1 MDNLKKLSDDLGTKA
16 KIGAAAIG
24 TKVQPLK
31 EKAEAAIAG
40 AMNKTKDSS
49 GEAGKP
55 SGISEILRKAKE
67 KVMSSK
73 SSDATVEER
82 ASASG
87 DATGTA
93 PTNKE
98 LEDIKDDVESI
109 VSEIESTSDENPN
122 NKEKIQKLLLPL
134 LTKLKVAQDK
144 FQAML
149 EERQKRKTEA
159 AAEAGTEGQGSPV
172 KSLFVQAEA
181 AARMA
186 FEHAE
191 KVARKVAQKA
201 GIFDDGKEAAP
212 NAEEKEAATTT
223 TTTEA
228 AASTETEE
236 ATETETEQATETK
249 TEQAAADGETKS

>member
-1 MDNLKKLSDDLGTKA
+1 MDNLKKLSDDLGNKA

-40 AMNKTKDSS
+40 AMNKTKDS

-67 KVMSSK
+67 KVMGSK
-73 SSDATVEER
+73 SSDATMEER

-87 DATGTA
+87 DETSTA

-149 EERQKRKTEA
+149 EERQKRKIEA
-159 AAEAGTEGQGSPV
+159 AAEAGTEGPGSPV
-172 KSLFVQAEA
+172 KNILVQAEA

-186 FEHAE
+186 FENAE

-201 GIFDDGKEAAP
+201 GIFDDGKEAAS
-212 NAEEKEAATTT
+212 NAEENEAA

-228 AASTETEE
+228 AAP
-236 ATETETEQATETK
+236 AETEQATETK
-249 TEQAAADGETKS
+249 TEQATETKTEEAAADGETKS

>member
-1 MDNLKKLSDDLGTKA
+1 MG
-16 KIGAAAIG
+16 
-24 TKVQPLK
+24 
-31 EKAEAAIAG
+31 
-40 AMNKTKDSS
+40 KDSN